1 MTTDTGRDS
10 TTLSFAAAVRAE
22 LSRQG
27 KPKTAIAEVIGVS
40 RPTAYSRLKGD
51 TPFTTEEL
59 DKIARFLNTDVYG
72 LIASAE
78 LGDRIAASAP
88 EVEQQLPQAD
98 PWAQPR
104 RATRRAGAA

>member
-1 MTTDTGRDS
+1 MS
-10 TTLSFAAAVRAE
+10 VAAAVRAE

-27 KPKTAIAEVIGVS
+27 KPRTAIAAVIGVS
-40 RPTAYSRLKGD
+40 RPTAYSRLNGA

-59 DKIARFLNTDVYG
+59 GKVARFLGTNVYG

-78 LGDRIAASAP
+78 LGDRLADGNMSAS
-88 EVEQQLPQAD
+88 EVERPLPPTD

-104 RATRRAGAA
+104 RAARKAS